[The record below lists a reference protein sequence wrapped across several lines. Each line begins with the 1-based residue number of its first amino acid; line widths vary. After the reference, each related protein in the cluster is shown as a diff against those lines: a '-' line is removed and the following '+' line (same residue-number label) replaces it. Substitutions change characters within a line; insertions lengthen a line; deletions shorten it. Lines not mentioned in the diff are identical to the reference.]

1 MFNWLDNLLIKFAK
15 KILNKYAPTGEFIA
29 YINQEEEKILKKL
42 GAYGKPV
49 NKTGIKSF
57 LFCFV
62 AGTQVKLADG
72 TSKNIEDIK
81 IGDEVLSWDNKLS
94 QAKVVKLM
102 RPIHSDMVELEWE
115 HGKTTNT
122 FDHPFWDSKNQ
133 TWASYNPKLTEERY
147 NFENVKPLKVG
158 TVGLYL
164 KDGEIIESKLLSIKE
179 KLEET
184 QTYIFE
190 LDKDNTFFA
199 NGYLTHN
206 KGSWNPISIVKKVFI
221 KALNLNPFVAL
232 GISLFL
238 SWILRPKIPE
248 IEDFGTNSFDD
259 FERGI
264 LLNKQSNDANIPV
277 IYGER
282 LTGGVRVFMETSGT
296 DNTYLYMAIVMAEGE
311 VNDITEIRVDDKIV
325 TFASSFADNT
335 IVEVDSS
342 DANFYKDGESL
353 IRVEPHY
360 GTDGQSASTLLSTLD
375 NWGSNHKLSGL
386 CYLAIRLKWNQDAF
400 AGLPKVQ
407 AKIQGKKVKTYNA
420 SLVEQTASYSTNPA
434 WCLLDYLTNTRYGK
448 GLTTDEIDLQ
458 SFYDASLVCETQ
470 VTPYSGG
477 SDINIF
483 DTNVA
488 LDTSKN
494 LISNVRELIKGCRGY
509 LPYSSGKYSLVIETT
524 GTASITLTEDDII
537 GGYSLSTP
545 DKNERY
551 NRVIIGFVNPDRNYQ
566 VDEVQWP
573 PIDDSG
579 LSSADQH
586 ETMKTADGGFLLE
599 GRFSFTTLTNQY
611 QAEEMAEVI
620 LRRSREALSLG
631 ITVSLDA
638 YDLTIGD
645 IVNITHSS
653 LGFSAKPFRVLG
665 ITFNEDFTVGLSL
678 VEHQDSHYTW
688 ATKTQAST
696 VPSTNLPNPFNIQP
710 PASVTLDDT
719 LIEYNDGTVIVALD
733 VTIGAS
739 TDSFIDYYQVEYKKS
754 TDSNYIIYAQG
765 SGLNHR
771 VLNVIDQDTYDVRV
785 KAVNTLGVSSTYV
798 TAQRTI
804 VGAIAPP
811 SDVEDFSC
819 NIVGQEAHLSW
830 NQIPDLDLAY
840 YQLRFSEETDGTA
853 DWQNSVNLVSK
864 VSRPATSISVP
875 ARAGTYLIKA
885 VDKLGNFSSNATAII
900 SNVTDTV
907 NHNSIATQS
916 EHPDFLGT
924 LTNTV
929 IADDSIRLDS
939 SELFDSA
946 SGLFDDETTRFFDS
960 GVSNADFFANG
971 NYEFADVIDIGAKHT
986 ARITASLTQSSDNP
1000 DDLFD
1005 NRSGLFDS
1013 APSNFDGDTPANCD
1027 AHLEI
1032 ATSDDN
1038 ITYTAFQ
1045 NFVIGNYT
1053 ARYFKFRVF
1062 LTSRDLASTPVV
1074 SAVTVTIDMP
1084 DRIFS
1089 ANDITS
1095 GAGTYTVTFTNP
1107 FKSVNYAVGIT
1118 GEDLATGDF
1127 FVVEN
1132 KTINGFDLTFKN
1144 SGGTAISRT
1153 FDYIAKGF

>member
-1 MFNWLDNLLIKFAK
+1 MGGFVGKVISTVAKASKFFG
-15 KILNKYAPTGEFIA
+15 N
-29 YINQEEEKILKKL
+29 
-42 GAYGKPV
+42 
-49 NKTGIKSF
+49 
-57 LFCFV
+57 
-62 AGTQVKLADG
+62 
-72 TSKNIEDIK
+72 
-81 IGDEVLSWDNKLS
+81 
-94 QAKVVKLM
+94 M
-102 RPIHSDMVELEWE
+102 
-115 HGKTTNT
+115 
-122 FDHPFWDSKNQ
+122 
-133 TWASYNPKLTEERY
+133 NPL
-147 NFENVKPLKVG
+147 V
-158 TVGLYL
+158 
-164 KDGEIIESKLLSIKE
+164 S
-179 KLEET
+179 
-184 QTYIFE
+184 
-190 LDKDNTFFA
+190 
-199 NGYLTHN
+199 
-206 KGSWNPISIVKKVFI
+206 
-221 KALNLNPFVAL
+221 L
-232 GISLFL
+232 GITLFI
-238 SWILRPKIPE
+238 SWALRPKTPE
-248 IEDFGTNSFDD
+248 IPDFGTNEFDD
-259 FERGI
+259 FEKGI
-264 LLNKQSNDANIPV
+264 LLNKQSNDSNIPV

-282 LTGGVRVFMETSGT
+282 LTGGTRVFMETSGT

-311 VNDITEIRVDDKIV
+311 INDITEIRVDDKVV
-325 TFASSFADNT
+325 TFASSLSDGTA
-335 IVEVDSS
+335 VEVDSGDS
-342 DANFYKDGESL
+342 NFYKADPTVEGSSAESL
-353 IRVEPHY
+353 IRLEPHY
-360 GTDGQSASTLLSTLD
+360 GTDGQSASSLLSTLSS
-375 NWGSNHKLSGL
+375 WGSNHKLSGL
-386 CYLAIRLKWNQDAF
+386 CYLAVRFKWNSDAF
-400 AGLPKVQ
+400 TGIPKVQ

-420 SLVEQTASYSTNPA
+420 SLVEQSASYQTNPA
-434 WCLLDYLTNTRYGK
+434 WCLLDYLIDTRYGK
-448 GLTTDEIDLQ
+448 GLQDSEIDLQ
-458 SFYDASLVCETQ
+458 SFYNASVICETQ

-483 DTNVA
+483 DINTA

-494 LISNVRELIKGCRGY
+494 IIENVRELLKGCRGY
-509 LPYSSGKYSLVIETT
+509 LPYNAGKYNLIIETT
-524 GTASITLTEDDII
+524 GTATITLTEDDII

-545 DKNERY
+545 PKNERY
-551 NRVIIGFVNPDRNYQ
+551 NRVIVGFVDPDRNYQ
-566 VDEVQWP
+566 VNETQFP
-573 PIDDSG
+573 PVDDSG
-579 LSSADQH
+579 LPSADQH
-586 ETMKTADGGFLLE
+586 ATMKAEDGGFLLE
-599 GRFSFTTLTNQY
+599 GRFNFTTLTNQY

-631 ITVSLDA
+631 LNINFNA
-638 YDLTIGD
+638 YDLSIGE

-653 LGFSAKPFRVLG
+653 MGFSAKPFRVIG
-665 ITFNEDFTVGLSL
+665 ITFNQDFTIGLSL
-678 VEHQDSHYTW
+678 VEHQDNHYQW
-688 ATKTQAST
+688 SEKGQVPT
-696 VPSTNLPNPFNIQP
+696 VPTTNLPNPFNVQP

-733 VTIGAS
+733 ITIGAS
-739 TDSFIDYYQVEYKKS
+739 TDCFVDYYQVEYKKS

-785 KAVNTLGVSSTYV
+785 KAVSSLGISSTYV

-804 VGAIAPP
+804 IGAIAPP

-840 YQLRFSEETDGTA
+840 YQLRYSEEIDGSA

-900 SNVTDTV
+900 SNVTDV
-907 NHNSIATQS
+907 INHNAVATQS

-946 SGLFDDETTRFFDS
+946 SGNFDDETTRFFDS

-971 NYEFADVIDIGAKHT
+971 NYEFANVIDIGAKHT
-986 ARITASLTQSSDNP
+986 ARITASLTQTSDNP

-1013 APSNFDGDTPANCD
+1013 ASSNFDGDTPANCD

-1038 ITYTAFQ
+1038 VTYTAVQ

-1089 ANDITS
+1089 GNDITS
-1095 GAGTYTVTFTNP
+1095 GAGTYTVPFTNP

-1127 FVVEN
+1127 FLVEN

-1144 SGGTAISRT
+1144 SSDTAVSRT
-1153 FDYIAKGF
+1153 FDYIAKGY